1 MKKIETRKTK
11 SVKAVAAPAA
21 IVAKPE
27 KIVAAPV
34 AEVAQPQK
42 VVAAPAAIVAK
53 PVQPVPVKKPAAQNT
68 RTKIAANID
77 VGFGNALY
85 IRGEGPG
92 LSWDKGLV
100 MDCAADAEWAVTI
113 SDAVAPV
120 VFKFLVNDITWCVG
134 TDYSVEPGASITL
147 EPTF

>member
-1 MKKIETRKTK
+1 MKKIASKNSKTAK
-11 SVKAVAAPAA
+11 TAAAPAA
-21 IVAKPE
+21 AVVKPVY
-27 KIVAAPV
+27 K
-34 AEVAQPQK
+34 
-42 VVAAPAAIVAK
+42 APA
-53 PVQPVPVKKPAAQNT
+53 KKPAAQTT
-68 RTKIAANID
+68 RTTIVAKID

-100 MDCAADAEWAVTI
+100 LDCVSDSQWAVTI

-120 VFKFLVNDITWCVG
+120 VFKLLVNDITWSSG
-134 TDYSVEPGASITL
+134 TDYSVEPGASLTL